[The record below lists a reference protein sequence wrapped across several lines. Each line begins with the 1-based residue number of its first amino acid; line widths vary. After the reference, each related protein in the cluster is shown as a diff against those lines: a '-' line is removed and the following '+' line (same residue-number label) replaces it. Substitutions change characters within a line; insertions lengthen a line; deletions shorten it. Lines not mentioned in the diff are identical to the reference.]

1 MELNLFCPG
10 KANWN
15 QLSNSIFQQEG
26 LLRRVVPPIQLHPKS
41 HVSDFV
47 EETGGTLQKSL
58 YKIHKGGVATH
69 YKIRAPDP
77 PCLHPF
83 SLFGPRNPVYKIRT
97 FRIVNQKLYKMHLG
111 GGHPLQ
117 NESRPV
123 GVTFST
129 SFVQENPVYKKG
141 ELSMVSP
148 DWDFVDWRVVILPTV
163 SHDWDFVDWRVVI
176 FLTGSHDW
184 DFVDWRVVILPT
196 VSHDWD

>member
-1 MELNLFCPG
+1 MVSYDLDFVGGIKTTNKWIHMDG
-10 KANWN
+10 T
-15 QLSNSIFQQEG
+15 QLVLSRQSQLKPVINSIFQQEG

-111 GGHPLQ
+111 GATHYKMRADLSGSLFLLLLSKNIRSTKKVNCQWFPLI
-117 NESRPV
+117 
-123 GVTFST
+123 G
-129 SFVQENPVYKKG
+129 
-141 ELSMVSP
+141 
-148 DWDFVDWRVVILPTV
+148 IL
-163 SHDWDFVDWRVVI
+163 
-176 FLTGSHDW
+176 
-184 DFVDWRVVILPT
+184 
-196 VSHDWD
+196 